1 MEEVGLHTA
10 LAKWPCL
17 LDIICPEEKE
27 GTILGGKF
35 KGKLTVEKKEAN
47 HNNSKAADFLIE
59 YITLIESRKE
69 GTLRLTVKV

>member
-17 LDIICPEEKE
+17 LDIIFPEEKE
-27 GTILGGKF
+27 RTILGDEF
-35 KGKLTVEKKEAN
+35 KGKLTFEEKEAN
-47 HNNSKAADFLIE
+47 HNNSKAADFFTE

-69 GTLRLTVKV
+69 GTLRFMVEV

>member
-17 LDIICPEEKE
+17 QDIIFPEEKE
-27 GTILGGKF
+27 RTIIGDEF
-35 KGKLTVEKKEAN
+35 KGKLTFEEKEAN
-47 HNNSKAADFLIE
+47 HNNSKAADFFTE

-69 GTLRLTVKV
+69 GTLRFMVEV